1 MGNRVKMLWSL
12 GLVISLVDRSFWLG
26 FCIIPGFEDVSVSCS
41 YELLSRIL
49 VFVWILF
56 VILASP
62 ASPYLFSAL
71 LSVIMARLVSSVT
84 YCLRPASLSR
94 LNFIVFLH
102 SFYLLPLCC
111 VSLFVTLPF
120 VIPPYLINSI
130 SVPVLLWRLVS
141 CGILL
146 ELYFLCFPH
155 FVAQIAD
162 SSFFFLI
169 TNMFYVNAVFLN
181 TKANLKKHKN
191 KCLFSCYS
199 LCAHAFYFVFL
210 FLFFFKS
217 N

>member
-26 FCIIPGFEDVSVSCS
+26 FCVIPGFEDVSVSCS

-71 LSVIMARLVSSVT
+71 LSVIMARLVSSVP

-146 ELYFLCFPH
+146 EIYFLCFPH

-162 SSFFFLI
+162 SSFFFFNNKHVLCECC
-169 TNMFYVNAVFLN
+169 FPKYQSKFK
-181 TKANLKKHKN
+181 KA
-191 KCLFSCYS
+191 
-199 LCAHAFYFVFL
+199 
-210 FLFFFKS
+210 
-217 N
+217 

>member
-111 VSLFVTLPF
+111 VSLFVTL
-120 VIPPYLINSI
+120 
-130 SVPVLLWRLVS
+130 
-141 CGILL
+141 
-146 ELYFLCFPH
+146 
-155 FVAQIAD
+155 
-162 SSFFFLI
+162 
-169 TNMFYVNAVFLN
+169 FYVNAVFLN

-210 FLFFFKS
+210 FLFFLNPINF
-217 N
+217 